1 MKKVLLFSICTVVIL
16 SMSSCA
22 SLVLGQYNPRNNPEV
37 VIEGNVSEPVT
48 ITTSYKKYKDVRLP
62 QRVEIDRHKIDGQ
75 HIKIESSNYVYQDI
89 VIKKKRTL
97 TEYKTYNYVR
107 VRILLICS
115 SFNTI

>member
-1 MKKVLLFSICTVVIL
+1 
-16 SMSSCA
+16 MSSCA

-89 VIKKKRTL
+89 VIKKKRNPWTICNFL
-97 TEYKTYNYVR
+97 LVGVPGWLIDMWSNNVSIPTKSSYELEYQPK
-107 VRILLICS
+107 
-115 SFNTI
+115 